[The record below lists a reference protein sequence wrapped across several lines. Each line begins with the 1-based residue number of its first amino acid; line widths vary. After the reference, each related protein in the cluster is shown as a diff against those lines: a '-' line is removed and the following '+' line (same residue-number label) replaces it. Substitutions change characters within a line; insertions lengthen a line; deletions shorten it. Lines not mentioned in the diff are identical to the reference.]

1 MSNKNFDEIF
11 NSLSSYKL
19 IHQPKPFDP
28 EKLMKEFHSKKIKK
42 LTRNS
47 IGLALLSCGCLASV
61 YFIDLYEGKINF
73 ILIFFICLFYL
84 IWNQRTKNKVNGL
97 DKSLTFIEYQNQKK
111 MTLQIILNQYRYI
124 LKSVFI
130 VFVIE
135 MSLIGYWS
143 IEEKSWPLF
152 IWGFMIMII
161 SCGTGYKSIKNYMDE
176 LESELKE

>member
-11 NSLSSYKL
+11 NSLYTYKL
-19 IHQPKPFDP
+19 NQVPKPFDA
-28 EKLMKEFHSKKIKK
+28 EKIIQEFHSKKMKK
-42 LTRNS
+42 LTKNT
-47 IGLALLSCGCLASV
+47 IGIVVGASCSLASA
-61 YFIDLYEGKINF
+61 YLIDLVEIKINF
-73 ILIFFICLFYL
+73 VLLFIICLAYFM
-84 IWNQRTKNKVNGL
+84 WNQKTKNKINGL
-97 DKSLTFIEYQNQKK
+97 DKALNFTEYQNQKRT
-111 MTLQIILNQYRYI
+111 TLQIILKQYHYL
-124 LKSVFI
+124 LKSVFV

-135 MSLIGYWS
+135 MTLIGYWS